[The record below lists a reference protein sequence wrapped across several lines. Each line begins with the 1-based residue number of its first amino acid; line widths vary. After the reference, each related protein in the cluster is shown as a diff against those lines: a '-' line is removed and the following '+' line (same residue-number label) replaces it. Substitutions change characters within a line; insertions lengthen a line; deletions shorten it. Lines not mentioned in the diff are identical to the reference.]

1 MTHQKTVSKTNGD
14 HARTKGRAYRSPLR
28 AEQAEQTRVRILQA
42 FGDEVCSC
50 GNGDV
55 NLRQVAARAGV
66 SAPTLY
72 RNFSSLDELADAF
85 WEWVEPKFGRFAPER
100 PEDVPPYVEKLFVR
114 FSELEAL
121 VTAMLLTRP
130 GRRLRDR
137 NVAKRRQT
145 MVRVL
150 SSLTQHMSE
159 PDALAVA
166 GVFKLLVS
174 GVAWYQLRS
183 DWELDG
189 AAAGRAVAWALRA
202 LIGELRRN
210 PNPLKRE
217 D

>member
-1 MTHQKTVSKTNGD
+1 MTHQMTQRNTNGGGGR
-14 HARTKGRAYRSPLR
+14 AKGRAYRSPLR

-85 WEWVEPKFGRFAPER
+85 WQWMEPKFGFLSEVER
-100 PEDVPPYVEKLFVR
+100 PEDLPAFVERLFGR

-121 VTAMLLTRP
+121 VTAMLLTQP
-130 GRRLRDR
+130 GRKIRQRSW
-137 NVAKRRQT
+137 AKRKVALVQA
-145 MVRVL
+145 L
-150 SSLTQHMSE
+150 SSLTRHMPE
-159 PDALAVA
+159 ADAEAVA
-166 GVFKLLVS
+166 GVIKVLVS
-174 GVAWYQLRS
+174 GNTWYQLRR
-183 DWELDG
+183 DWGLDG
-189 AAAGRAVAWALRA
+189 AAAGRVTAWALRT

-210 PNPLKRE
+210 PN
-217 D
+217 